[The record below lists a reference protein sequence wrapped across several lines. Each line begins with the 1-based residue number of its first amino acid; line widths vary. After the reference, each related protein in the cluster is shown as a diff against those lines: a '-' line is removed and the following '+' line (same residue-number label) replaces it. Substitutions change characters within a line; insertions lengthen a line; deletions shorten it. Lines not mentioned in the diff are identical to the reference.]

1 MAVVSLTDDTGRQIF
16 LSKTSSLIS
25 FYVVAAAF
33 ITLAKIKNFISL
45 LKLLSS
51 RSEWKGITGLSVWNF
66 VENSLR
72 IIAV

>member
-16 LSKTSSLIS
+16 LSKTSSFIR

-33 ITLAKIKNFISL
+33 ITSAKIKNFISL

-51 RSEWKGITGLSVWNF
+51 KSEWKGITGLCL
-66 VENSLR
+66 ELC
-72 IIAV
+72 